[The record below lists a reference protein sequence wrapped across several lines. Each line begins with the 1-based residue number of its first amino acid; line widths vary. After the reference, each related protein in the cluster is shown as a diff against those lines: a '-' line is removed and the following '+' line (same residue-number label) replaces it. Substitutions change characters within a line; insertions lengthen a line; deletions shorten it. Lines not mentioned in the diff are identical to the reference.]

1 MSLNVVNSPEMDCRN
16 HPQLEV
22 YGMGDG
28 MEFTTSYHINHPR
41 LIPASSVNH
50 SLIIHQTKNVV
61 NVGKLSNELS
71 SNHRSSSN
79 LIAETCFPFKPPA
92 KLQVQAHV
100 LLAARL
106 LRNPTNWSSKFW
118 MWDDVGISHYNM
130 SYRWFP
136 WNLHFDV
143 DFSACHDMVCLISK
157 GHCQQ

>member
-1 MSLNVVNSPEMDCRN
+1 MPLNVVSSPEMDRRN
-16 HPQLEV
+16 HPQVEV

-28 MEFTTSYHINHPR
+28 MEFTTSYHIHHPR
-41 LIPASSVNH
+41 LIPASSGNH

-61 NVGKLSNELS
+61 NIGKLNNELS
-71 SNHRSSSN
+71 NNHRSSSN
-79 LIAETCFPFKPPA
+79 PIGEIRLPFKPPA

-130 SYRWFP
+130 SYTY
-136 WNLHFDV
+136 ND
-143 DFSACHDMVCLISK
+143 
-157 GHCQQ
+157 